1 MEKGQ
6 EEEVAV
12 SPWCHWAGGRK
23 ELLLFI
29 FQIFSNIN
37 KNEGGERLKSHVVV
51 GLSLRSLGSEEQ
63 AGEACELRAAV
74 GG

>member
-1 MEKGQ
+1 MSSASCSVKNY
-6 EEEVAV
+6 
-12 SPWCHWAGGRK
+12 
-23 ELLLFI
+23 LLFI

-63 AGEACELRAAV
+63 AGAACELRAAV
-74 GG
+74 GGCLQRARVPG